1 MPGRIR
7 DPCPIEAA
15 WLIVQWLLLKNQAF
29 YFWCALAVVLQVDTC
44 APGRPAGHRERG
56 PAAADS
62 TARIA
67 LHRLGPGSLSQ
78 HTGWQDQV
86 G

>member
-29 YFWCALAVVLQVDTC
+29 YFWCALAVVLQVDTYVR
-44 APGRPAGHRERG
+44 PGALMDIKREDLLPPIRQRG
-56 PAAADS
+56 SRYTDWG
-62 TARIA
+62 
-67 LHRLGPGSLSQ
+67 L
-78 HTGWQDQV
+78 
-86 G
+86 